1 LSSFKGS
8 LVKTTQIYG
17 QATYLLSLIIKEFRL
32 FERFALNLYDKM
44 KAFYGNLKLGIL
56 GGGQLGRMLIQQ
68 AINYNVNIKVLDP
81 DREAPC
87 RKLCDEFVVGSL
99 GDYETVYSFGKKVD
113 LLTIEIE
120 KVNVD
125 ALEQL
130 EREGVIVYPQPR
142 IIRLIQDKGLQKQFF
157 KENDIPTASFMVINH
172 PKQLKEGAFPYPYIQ
187 KLRRDGYD
195 GKGVYKVADETYL
208 ANAFTEPSLIEQ
220 LIDFEKEIAVIVA
233 RNEKGNIST
242 FPVVEMEFN
251 PQANL
256 VEFLISPST
265 LSFEI
270 QQEAEKIAKKIAE
283 SLKIVGLL
291 AVEMFLTKDGKI
303 LVNEVAPRPHNS
315 GHQTIEGNIVSQFEQ
330 HLRAIFNQPLGDTT
344 GINNAIMVNLLG
356 EQGYEGPAVYKGM
369 EQVLKCSGVYVH
381 LYGKALTKPFRK
393 MGHVTIVDADRE
405 KAIEK
410 AKYVQDTLKVI
421 A

>member
-1 LSSFKGS
+1 
-8 LVKTTQIYG
+8 
-17 QATYLLSLIIKEFRL
+17 
-32 FERFALNLYDKM
+32 M
-44 KAFYGNLKLGIL
+44 KAFYGDLKLGIL

-68 AINYNVNIKVLDP
+68 AINYNVTVKVLDP

-87 RKLCDEFVVGSL
+87 RKLCDEFTVGSL
-99 GDYETVYSFGKKVD
+99 GDYETVYKLGKKVD

-130 EREGVIVYPQPR
+130 EKEGVLVYPQPR

-157 KENDIPTASFMVINH
+157 KQNDIPTAGFKVISSIDDL
-172 PKQLKEGAFPYPYIQ
+172 KQQTDIPYPYIQ

-195 GKGVYKVADETYL
+195 GRGVYKVVDETYL
-208 ANAFTEPSLIEQ
+208 TNAFKEPSLIER
-220 LIDFEKEIAVIVA
+220 LIDFEKEIGVIVA
-233 RNEKGNIST
+233 RNESGEVST
-242 FPVVEMEFN
+242 FPLVEMEFN
-251 PQANL
+251 PDVNL

-270 QQEAEKIAKKIAE
+270 QQEAERIAKKIAE
-283 SLKIVGLL
+283 DLKIVGLL
-291 AVEMFLTKDGKI
+291 AVEMFLTKDGQI
-303 LVNEVAPRPHNS
+303 LVNELAPRPHNS
-315 GHQTIEGNIVSQFEQ
+315 GHQSIEGNVVSQFEQ
-330 HLRAIFNQPLGDTT
+330 HLRAIFNQPLGDTACL
-344 GINNAIMVNLLG
+344 GNAVMINVLG
-356 EQGYEGPAVYKGM
+356 EPGFEGPAVYQGIEKI
-369 EQVLKCSGVYVH
+369 LKCPGVYVH

-393 MGHVTIVDADRE
+393 MGHVTVVDNDRE

-410 AKYVQDTLKVI
+410 ARFVQKTLKVI